1 MASLTYVTGGRSNK
15 RFFKIKKMK
24 NAETGETFGEVS
36 RISCAEYDDPKK
48 NTIGLVKP
56 NPGDKVI
63 IIIKPYH
70 QYTCKTGIVQDVLTS
85 KAIHT
90 RGHKVRIISN
100 NQIYIGR
107 TLKILH

>member
-1 MASLTYVTGGRSNK
+1 MASLMYATGGRSNK

-24 NAETGETFGEVS
+24 TTTGETFGEVS

-56 NPGDKVI
+56 KTGDKVV